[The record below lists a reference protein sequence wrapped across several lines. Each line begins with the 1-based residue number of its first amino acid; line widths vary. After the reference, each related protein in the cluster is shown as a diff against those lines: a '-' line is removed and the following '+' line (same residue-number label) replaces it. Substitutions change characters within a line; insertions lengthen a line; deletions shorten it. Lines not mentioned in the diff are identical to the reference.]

1 MCFLSFLFQEGHFKL
16 KPMKFIGLNNRELY
30 LKNPKKYLIDW
41 KKKSRSKFQYD
52 IKQFLKPYWEHDI
65 VFEEFRLVGTR
76 MTFDFYNANKKIMI
90 EAQGEQHTKFI
101 KFFHGNR
108 LKYLQ
113 QLKRDNKKL
122 EFCEK
127 NNLKLME
134 IYPTDMICLEFFENQ
149 GIYL

>member
-1 MCFLSFLFQEGHFKL
+1 
-16 KPMKFIGLNNRELY
+16 MKFIGINGRELN

-41 KKKSRSKFQYD
+41 DKKSRSKFQLQ
-52 IKQFLKPYWEHDI
+52 IKEFLQPYWEHDI

-76 MTFDFYNANKKIMI
+76 LTFDFYNANKKIMI
-90 EAQGEQHTKFI
+90 EVQGAQHTKFI

-113 QLKRDNKKL
+113 QLKRDDKKY
-122 EFCEK
+122 EFCQK
-127 NNLKLME
+127 NNLKLIE
-134 IYPTDMICLEFFENQ
+134 IYPTDSVCLEFFESQ